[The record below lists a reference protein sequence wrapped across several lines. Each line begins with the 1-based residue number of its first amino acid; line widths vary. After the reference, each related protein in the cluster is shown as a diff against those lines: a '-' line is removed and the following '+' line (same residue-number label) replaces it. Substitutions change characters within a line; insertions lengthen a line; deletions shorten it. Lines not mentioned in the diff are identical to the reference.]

1 MKLKDVQLGVRVRN
15 RKYTFLERG
24 PIVGVLYEGP
34 KMNRPNI
41 THVVVEKE
49 PDQNLDG
56 SYNKVHEW
64 DRYKIFPLDAVE
76 VIK

>member
-15 RKYTFLERG
+15 RKMMFLECG
-24 PIVGVLYEGP
+24 PIVGVLYGGP

-49 PDQNLDG
+49 PYRNLDG
-56 SYNKVHEW
+56 TYNKVPEW
-64 DRYKIFPLDAVE
+64 DRYLVFPLDAVE